1 MPSGYDV
8 IQLTWVWEG
17 EVLASAVLGDVEENR
32 VLASGR
38 FFCSSK
44 ISSCKS
50 KTGPLTLSVLTFANM
65 LFVLTLRVL
74 VKLGKYF
81 PLKKT

>member
-8 IQLTWVWEG
+8 IQLTWAREG

-38 FFCSSK
+38 FFALPRSHLAK
-44 ISSCKS
+44 
-50 KTGPLTLSVLTFANM
+50 
-65 LFVLTLRVL
+65 
-74 VKLGKYF
+74 VKLA
-81 PLKKT
+81 P